1 MASAVYQTKL
11 TADTT
16 QHDQALGKSAKQVYN
31 YKKSCD
37 EADKGVGKMLGGVKK
52 LAGAFTVAKI
62 AGDTFKGM
70 LKNNTE
76 AADNYQRTINAVK
89 TVTNEFQYA
98 LSTFDFSNMYN
109 GLGDMIA
116 RANEYYNALDDL
128 QTLQTSLVGENARLN
143 SQMAEA
149 RRRYLA
155 GDESAADDIRRI
167 GQQMADNVTAEQ
179 DALRREMDAYVKTMT
194 SVNVSVHDPD
204 AGWFGIGGTHQS
216 VNKTAGDFRS
226 MDEIQRLLHDQAA
239 LDSAIEAA
247 RQKWRNYVNQLEA
260 DDDRIYGHWAQAAHY
275 EADYQ
280 ALKKL
285 KDKMGDDDGLQH
297 FEQNYAKFYQLSES
311 YAQTMARTE
320 RMLDRGN
327 HKSTTPTTG
336 WHTTLNVEPVLPE
349 GSIAEL
355 EKKIA
360 DLKTQFN
367 LATSDEGEG
376 GRNELLQ
383 KIKEA
388 EEELRKMK
396 LDPADILPEGSMAQL
411 EARLKELKLQWSLAT
426 TDIDRAKLQ
435 EQIDEVQEQI
445 NRINGVTIEVEVKT
459 PRQRLQ
465 AMIDDLRRQLELADT
480 PELKLKIGFNI
491 DQLTQDMER
500 LAESLKTPSEKIQ
513 DEIDEIKKKYEE
525 LGETSRTCFG
535 MMSGAVGTWAQ
546 IEQNA
551 YEANEKYMTEEEK
564 ANHKRTQAYLA
575 GMQQII
581 NAIGEAIPAILS
593 LVAADEAEALAAGT
607 AQAAKLHYP
616 ANLAAIA
623 TVFSSVMSVIA
634 AISAISSAAKF
645 AGGGIFDGNGPKYGD
660 MHIARVNPGEMILN
674 DRQQTNLFKLLNGN
688 IMMDNNMGGG
698 NGHVDFRISGTD
710 LVGVLNNNER
720 KNSRVR

>member
-76 AADNYQRTINAVK
+76 AADNYQRTMNAVK

-109 GLGDMIA
+109 GLGNMIA

-155 GDESAADDIRRI
+155 GDESAADEIRQI

-179 DALRREMDAYVKTMT
+179 QALKRELDAYVKTMT
-194 SVNVSVHDPD
+194 SVSVSVHDPD

-216 VNKTAGDFRS
+216 VSKTAGDFRS

-239 LDSAIEAA
+239 LANAISDAE
-247 RQKWRNYVNQLEA
+247 RKWKNYVNQLEA

-275 EADYQ
+275 EADYRT
-280 ALKKL
+280 LKKL
-285 KDKMGDDDGLQH
+285 QDRMGDDEGLQH
-297 FEQNYAKFYQLSES
+297 FEQNYAKYYQLTES
-311 YAQTMARTE
+311 YAQTMARTD

-327 HKSTTPTTG
+327 HKSTTPTT
-336 WHTTLNVEPVLPE
+336 TFSTKVNVEPVLPE

-360 DLKTQFN
+360 DLKVQYN

-411 EARLKELKLQWSLAT
+411 EERLKALKLQWSLAT
-426 TDIDRAKLQ
+426 TDENRANIQ
-435 EQIDEVQEQI
+435 EQIDEVQEDI
-445 NRINGVTIEVEVKT
+445 NRINGVTIEADVK
-459 PRQRLQ
+459 PKPGSRAAIQQEIARINK
-465 AMIDDLRRQLELADT
+465 MIENTGDATLIIQYKLDIENLEDELNRLADATET
-480 PELKLKIGFNI
+480 P
-491 DQLTQDMER
+491 TER
-500 LAESLKTPSEKIQ
+500 MKRQA
-513 DEIDEIKKKYEE
+513 EE
-525 LGETSRTCFG
+525 LRQEYETLGDVVDTVFG
-535 MMSGAVGTWAQ
+535 ATGNALKALANTDDEVTNKVLNNTGTLISQFGSLIPKILAVVGAKQ
-546 IEQNA
+546 
-551 YEANEKYMTEEEK
+551 
-564 ANHKRTQAYLA
+564 
-575 GMQQII
+575 
-581 NAIGEAIPAILS
+581 
-593 LVAADEAEALAAGT
+593 AEALAGGVAS
-607 AQAAKLHYP
+607 AASIGWP
-616 ANLAAIA
+616 QNIGAIA
-623 TVFSSVMSVIA
+623 SIVAELMSIFATIA
-634 AISAISSAAKF
+634 SFANGY
-645 AGGGIFDGNGPKYGD
+645 AGGGIFDGNGPKFGD

-674 DRQQTNLFKLLNGN
+674 GSQQAQLFHLLNGN
-688 IMMDNNMGGG
+688 IGTIQGNNGGG
-698 NGHVDFRISGTD
+698 EVEFRISGTT
-710 LVGVLNNNER
+710 LVGVLNNQNKATR
-720 KNSRVR
+720 RVM

>member
-11 TADTT
+11 TADTS

-37 EADKGVGKMLGGVKK
+37 EADKGVSKMFGSVKK
-52 LAGAFTVAKI
+52 LAGAFTIAKI

-76 AADNYQRTINAVK
+76 AADNYQRTMNAVK

-155 GDESAADDIRRI
+155 GDESAADEIRQI

-179 DALRREMDAYVKTMT
+179 QALKKELDAYVKTMT
-194 SVNVSVHDPD
+194 SVNVSIHDPD
-204 AGWFGIGGTHQS
+204 AGFLGIGGFHQS

-226 MDEIQRLLHDQAA
+226 MDEIQRLLHDQGH
-239 LDSAIEAA
+239 LTLEIERA
-247 RQKWRNYVNQLEA
+247 RQRWQNLLNNA
-260 DDDRIYGHWAQAAHY
+260 DGSKIYGDWVNVAHA
-275 EADYQ
+275 EAEYK
-280 ALKKL
+280 ALEKL
-285 KDKMGDDDGLQH
+285 QDRMGDDEGLQH
-297 FEQNYAKFYQLSES
+297 FEQNYAKYYQLSES

-327 HKSTTPTTG
+327 HKSTTPGTS
-336 WHTTLNVEPVLPE
+336 WHATVQVDPVLPE

-360 DLKTQFN
+360 DLKTQYN

-445 NRINGVTIEVEVKT
+445 NRINGVTIEADVKT

-465 AMIDDLRRQLELADT
+465 AMIDDLRHQLELADT
-480 PELKLKIGFNI
+480 PELQIKIGFQI
-491 DQLTQDMER
+491 DELNEQMKR
-500 LAESLKTPSEKIQ
+500 LEESIKTPFEKIK
-513 DEIDEIKKKYEE
+513 DEIDSVKQKYEE
-525 LGETSRTCFG
+525 LSEVSNTCFG
-535 MMSGAVGTWAQ
+535 MMSGAIGTWAS
-546 IEQNA
+546 IEQSA
-551 YEANEKYMTEEEK
+551 YEASEKYMTEEEK
-564 ANHKRTQAYLA
+564 ANHKRTMAYLQ
-575 GMQQII
+575 GMQQIV

-607 AQAAKLHYP
+607 AQAAKMPYP

-623 TVFSSVMSVIA
+623 TVFSSVMSIIA

-645 AGGGIFDGNGPKYGD
+645 AGGGIFDGSGPKFGD
-660 MHIARVNPGEMILN
+660 MHVARVNPGEMILN
-674 DRQQTNLFKLLNGN
+674 EQQQANLFKLLNGN
-688 IMMDNNMGGG
+688 IITDGGIGNNG
-698 NGHVDFRISGTD
+698 GHVDFRISGTD

-720 KNSRVR
+720 KNSRIR